1 MLNITPNK
9 KELNEIALKVGADV
23 PFFLINKLSIGTISI
38 YKAVTNPAFP
48 ALVYKIPYCW
58 KLAAIN
64 KISDVKYKSVNDLP
78 EETLN
83 LFVSK
88 VITPPNQKLLYL
100 TCQAILL
107 EQKIE
112 YFVKMWKKSNK
123 ESFMRKIVYGLDE
136 IKLQITNLKGQNV
149 KMHINRGRKKIESV
163 NAVIKD
169 VYPSVF
175 TIKTDDEKLQTFS
188 YFDVMCGNVVLNQ

>member
-1 MLNITPNK
+1 
-9 KELNEIALKVGADV
+9 
-23 PFFLINKLSIGTISI
+23 
-38 YKAVTNPAFP
+38 
-48 ALVYKIPYCW
+48 
-58 KLAAIN
+58 
-64 KISDVKYKSVNDLP
+64 
-78 EETLN
+78 
-83 LFVSK
+83 
-88 VITPPNQKLLYL
+88 
-100 TCQAILL
+100 
-107 EQKIE
+107 
-112 YFVKMWKKSNK
+112 MWKKSDK